1 MHPIP
6 CIPDQ
11 DGILQL
17 NSSFESSPNENQT
30 NHHDRYLN
38 SYIVS
43 NRQSHSKTKAS
54 KKPKKL

>member
-17 NSSFESSPNENQT
+17 NSSIESSLNENQT
-30 NHHDRYLN
+30 NHNDRYLN
-38 SYIVS
+38 LHIVP
-43 NRQSHSKTKAS
+43 NRQSHAKTEAIK
-54 KKPKKL
+54 